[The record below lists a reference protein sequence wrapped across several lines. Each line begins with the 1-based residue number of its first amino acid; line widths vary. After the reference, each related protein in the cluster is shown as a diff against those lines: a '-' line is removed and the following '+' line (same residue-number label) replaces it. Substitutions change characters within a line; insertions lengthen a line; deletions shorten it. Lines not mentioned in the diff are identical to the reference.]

1 MHAEASSVCVQSV
14 TLSSRFLCRFGSPE
28 PAQVPGLPPA
38 ASGNTEAATDLQRE
52 LDSIKQMLAQVC
64 CSCLMP
70 VFRQRQAWAASC
82 PECVCAQ
89 SKLCTCDPE
98 VSL

>member
-1 MHAEASSVCVQSV
+1 MHAEASSVCVQSL
-14 TLSSRFLCRFGSPE
+14 TLSSRSLCRFGSPE

-70 VFRQRQAWAASC
+70 VSDRGRRGRHLAQNVRVLRASC
-82 PECVCAQ
+82 VPATQ
-89 SKLCTCDPE
+89 R
-98 VSL
+98 